1 MKINLT
7 LVRKTSQQPLISPFC
22 PHIQIW
28 FTWQT
33 WLNFFD
39 TFVHFLDTY
48 SNSIIANSLGWSIFD
63 FEFKKMQKCWK
74 ETYFII
80 ANAAESLCCQNKE
93 TSNVKNLVFVSCAK
107 KILMYN
113 GRNGRNKILMYN
125 GVAVRR
131 FTWFDGNNIRDWIF
145 DTAGTKLCF
154 TGHPPK
160 TKTGNASKYKKYSA
174 NGTVVDSM
182 QNMTAKHVETS
193 LFTKPR
199 CCKNL
204 IVLSVKW
211 YVWECDHTVGKWWWW
226 PELMSGF
233 CKKPG

>member
-1 MKINLT
+1 
-7 LVRKTSQQPLISPFC
+7 
-22 PHIQIW
+22 
-28 FTWQT
+28 
-33 WLNFFD
+33 
-39 TFVHFLDTY
+39 
-48 SNSIIANSLGWSIFD
+48 
-63 FEFKKMQKCWK
+63 
-74 ETYFII
+74 
-80 ANAAESLCCQNKE
+80 
-93 TSNVKNLVFVSCAK
+93 
-107 KILMYN
+107 
-113 GRNGRNKILMYN
+113 MYN

-174 NGTVVDSM
+174 NGTVVDST

-211 YVWECDHTVGKWWWW
+211 YVWECGQMMVVAWIDVGLLQEAGVTTDPCIDLCSTSHQSDWLASIQKIGREKRTKWFCNVEAKKVFPQPKLWDW
-226 PELMSGF
+226 PAS
-233 CKKPG
+233 PN